1 MLWGLLHLA
10 KSLEKMPR
18 VGLGCMGFSGG
29 VVGDKLGTGLS
40 GLIVSSLLRRRFAGL
55 VNKCFNI
62 LVYGLF

>member
-10 KSLEKMPR
+10 KSLEKLPR

-40 GLIVSSLLRRRFAGL
+40 GLIVSSLLRRGFCGPGQQ
-55 VNKCFNI
+55 VF
-62 LVYGLF
+62 